1 MHRYLNVIMTAAIL
15 AVLADKL
22 TVCTSD
28 DDESTV
34 DTVDPG
40 DTLG

>member
-15 AVLADKL
+15 AVLADK
-22 TVCTSD
+22 TVGTSD

>member
-1 MHRYLNVIMTAAIL
+1 MHQYLNVIMTAAIL
-15 AVLADKL
+15 AVLADKA
-22 TVCTSD
+22 VGTSD